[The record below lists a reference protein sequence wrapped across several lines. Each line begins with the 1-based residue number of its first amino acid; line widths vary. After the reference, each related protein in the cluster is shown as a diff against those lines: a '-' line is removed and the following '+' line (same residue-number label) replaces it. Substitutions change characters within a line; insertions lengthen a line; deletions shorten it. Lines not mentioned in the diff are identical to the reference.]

1 MGIDIIPIL
10 SVGNVFCGF
19 KVVVSKLL
27 YKVLYVWEEPDGG
40 VIVPSGL
47 KLATT
52 AFDISPK
59 LPER

>member
-1 MGIDIIPIL
+1 MI
-10 SVGNVFCGF
+10 
-19 KVVVSKLL
+19 SKLS

>member
-1 MGIDIIPIL
+1 MGIDKIPIL
-10 SVGNVFCGF
+10 SVGNIFWGF
-19 KVVVSKLL
+19 KLVVSKLS
-27 YKVLYVWEEPDGG
+27 YKVLYVWEPPDGG

-47 KLATT
+47 KLAVT